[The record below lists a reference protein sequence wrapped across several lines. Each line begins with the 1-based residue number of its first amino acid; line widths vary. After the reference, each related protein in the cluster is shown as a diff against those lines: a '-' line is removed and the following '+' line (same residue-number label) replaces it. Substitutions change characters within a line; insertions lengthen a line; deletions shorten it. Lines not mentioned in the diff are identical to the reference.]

1 MNINS
6 KEFIAKSKTFMI
18 VLKQYMYIAHV
29 ITNDYHSDAEDS
41 EDDCGVKSVIRTVDF
56 ISH

>member
-18 VLKQYMYIAHV
+18 ALKQYVSIARV

-41 EDDCGVKSVIRTVDF
+41 EDDCGVKSVTKKVDF